1 MNDFLKFDRTSR
13 SGAVPFHDRNSTI
26 SHFLKQEIS
35 SIYDLSGLNFSV
47 ELSKNKEQF
56 IYKSSIA
63 LQLAKIEQKSP
74 QLIAENLVNN
84 LDKTNLK
91 EYFLIRISDH
101 GWLEFVMLEQFLN
114 DWLNQFYPLNIP
126 QNTNITIEK
135 KQVNFIN
142 IYTHTR
148 CFSLLK
154 SAHRQNII
162 TLDNL
167 DLKINQWTIKTPDTI
182 NYKTLLTSGNNEK
195 ELIRELIIIN
205 EKINNQKLNY
215 NNALNNL
222 SQKILEFESSSRIWG
237 ETLEQNISLSQAR
250 LGLIALTLNYYQNIF
265 QAEFNQELP
274 QEIL

>member
-1 MNDFLKFDRTSR
+1 MNDSLKFS
-13 SGAVPFHDRNSTI
+13 PYPTI
-26 SHFLKQEIS
+26 SDFLKQEIS

-47 ELSKNKEQF
+47 ELSNSKEQF

-101 GWLEFVMLEQFLN
+101 GWLEFVMLDRLLN
-114 DWLNQFYPLNIP
+114 HWLNQFYPLKLSP
-126 QNTNITIEK
+126 NTNTKIHKT
-135 KQVNFIN
+135 QVKFIN

-148 CFSLLK
+148 CCSLLK
-154 SAHRQNII
+154 SAHRHNII

-195 ELIRELIIIN
+195 ELIRELIIIS
-205 EKINNQKLNY
+205 EKIHNQKLNY
-215 NNALNNL
+215 QNSLNNL

-237 ETLEQNISLSQAR
+237 ETLEKNISLSQAR
-250 LGLIALTLNYYQNIF
+250 LGLIALSLHYYQNIF